1 MESVVSSEEK
11 WRVVRKWLEKG
22 EIDMNPADLY
32 ISAFRNGVRVN
43 QTARLP
49 NAKEDEGQ
57 FIYLPLA

>member
-43 QTARLP
+43 QKQPDFQMQRKMKGNLFTFL
-49 NAKEDEGQ
+49 
-57 FIYLPLA
+57 

>member
-1 MESVVSSEEK
+1 MVSVVSSEDK

-22 EIDMNPADLY
+22 EIDMNPTDLY

-49 NAKEDEGQ
+49 NAKEDEEQ
-57 FIYLPLA
+57 FI

>member
-1 MESVVSSEEK
+1 MESVASSEER

-49 NAKEDEGQ
+49 NAKEDEEQ
-57 FIYLPLA
+57 FIYLPF

>member
-1 MESVVSSEEK
+1 MEGGQ
-11 WRVVRKWLEKG
+11 KWLEKG